1 MKRVLQL
8 LRLEK
13 RPPGRFPTLPP
24 ELVLL
29 IAAHLKPSLQDLN
42 SLLQTTRGLHSLLS
56 PVLVLW
62 AASGPDNHQWVRI
75 AAARGKTTLLRQL
88 LGTGSV
94 VVDSREPENGTTVLH
109 AAVMMQRVD
118 SVAVLLAHGAA
129 IEAADSSGWTALI
142 WAAWSGDCRIARLLL
157 GKGAKTTGSALH
169 VAAMN
174 GDLGMASLLME
185 HGADWE
191 LKDRDGV
198 SVVEH
203 AVAAGQI
210 RVVRLMGVSGE
221 GGMKMNP
228 GRRREILG
236 RQERAG
242 TRWAGL
248 VLLEE
253 LNSCPVRERRGISWL
268 GGCELWFLLFL

>member
-1 MKRVLQL
+1 MTRLRQL

-13 RPPGRFPTLPP
+13 RRPSKLPTLPP

-42 SLLQTTRGLHSLLS
+42 SLLQTTRGLYNLLS
-56 PVLVLW
+56 PVLVCW
-62 AASGPDNHQWVRI
+62 AASGPDHHRWVRI
-75 AAARGKTTLLRQL
+75 AATRGNTRLLRQL
-88 LGTGSV
+88 LSSGG
-94 VVDSREPENGTTVLH
+94 VVDSREPENRTTVLH
-109 AAVMMQRVD
+109 AAVMLQRVN

-129 IEAADSSGWTALI
+129 VDAADRSGWTALH

-157 GKGAKTTGSALH
+157 TKGAKATGSALH
-169 VAAMN
+169 IAAMN
-174 GDLGMASLLME
+174 GHLGMASLLMD

-191 LKDRDGV
+191 FKDRYGV
-198 SVVEH
+198 SAIEH

-210 RVVRLMGVSGE
+210 RVARLMGVNGD
-221 GGMKMNP
+221 GGMNVA
-228 GRRREILG
+228 RRREILG
-236 RQERAG
+236 RQWRAS

-253 LNSCPVRERRGISWL
+253 LNSSSVRERRRRARRSCL
-268 GGCELWFLLFL
+268 GWALWFLLFL